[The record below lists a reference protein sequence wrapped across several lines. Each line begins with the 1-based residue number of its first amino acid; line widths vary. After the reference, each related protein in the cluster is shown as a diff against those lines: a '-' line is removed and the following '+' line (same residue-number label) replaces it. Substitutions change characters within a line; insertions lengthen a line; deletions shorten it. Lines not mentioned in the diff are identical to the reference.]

1 MTYVAAKFVGPW
13 QSPEEKF
20 ELRWLQPYNMFNVRK
35 SQNETQ
41 VRKEFDWSQ
50 KKIMTPSRLLT
61 VITIFTF
68 SVGCFLLTGGRAA
81 YSSGATISV
90 QRIASL
96 GVVDVRAYGA
106 KGDGKTLDSP
116 AINKAI
122 DAAAAAGGG
131 TVRFPAGTYRC
142 FSIRL
147 RSNVALYLDQGSTI
161 LAADPK
167 DGDGKYD
174 EPEPNEWDQYQ
185 DFGHSHWHNS
195 LIWGENLE
203 NISILGP
210 GRIWGKGLVRTGSQS
225 RTKEQNDL
233 LGNAPSD
240 PRAGPFG
247 YPNARD
253 AVEPG
258 WGNKSISLKLCR
270 NVIIR
275 DISIL
280 HGGHFAI
287 LATGVD
293 NLTIDNLKIDTNRD
307 GIDVDACKNVRISNC
322 TVNSPFDDGIC
333 PKSSF
338 ALGYARVTENVTITN
353 CQVSGYDEGT
363 LLDGTYKR
371 EFRNA
376 NGVFSPTGRIKFG
389 TESNGGFK
397 NITVSNCV
405 FDYCRGLALEAVD
418 GALLEDVTI
427 SNITMRDVSNSPI
440 FVRLGFRGRGPKGS
454 TTVGAIR
461 RVNISDIVVYNA
473 DPKYSSIISGIPGH
487 PIEDLR
493 LSNIRIYS
501 KGGGTSEQAALDP
514 PEKEDTYPEPSM
526 FGDLPTYGFFIRHVK
541 ELQMRDIDVSYL
553 KDDLRPAFWLN
564 DVAGVDFLY
573 VKAKHATGV
582 PTFSLKNVSD
592 LNVHQCWP
600 LADMRL
606 ERVEAKK
613 F

>member
-1 MTYVAAKFVGPW
+1 MTKQF
-13 QSPEEKF
+13 
-20 ELRWLQPYNMFNVRK
+20 
-35 SQNETQ
+35 
-41 VRKEFDWSQ
+41 
-50 KKIMTPSRLLT
+50 RLPI
-61 VITIFTF
+61 VILALLCGAFTL
-68 SVGCFLLTGGRAA
+68 SHAT
-81 YSSGATISV
+81 YSGATT
-90 QRIASL
+90 AF
-96 GVVDVRAYGA
+96 DVRKFGA
-106 KGDGKTLDSP
+106 KGDGKALDSP

-131 TVRFPAGTYRC
+131 TVLFPAGTYRS

-147 RSNVALYLDQGSTI
+147 KSNITLYLDQGATI
-161 LAADPK
+161 LAADPR

-174 EPEPNEWDQYQ
+174 PPEPNPWDQYQ

-203 NISILGP
+203 NVAILGP
-210 GRIWGKGLVRTGSQS
+210 GKIWGKGLVRSGGQS
-225 RTKEQNDL
+225 RTKEQNDAL
-233 LGNAPSD
+233 EK
-240 PRAGPFG
+240 AGPDPKAGAFG

-258 WGNKSISLKLCR
+258 WGNKAISLKLSR

-293 NLTIDNLKIDTNRD
+293 NLMIDNVKIDTNRD

-338 ALGYARVTENVTITN
+338 ALGYARATENVTITN

-371 EFRNA
+371 DFRNQ
-376 NGVFSPTGRIKFG
+376 NGTFSPTGRIKFG

-405 FDYCRGLALEAVD
+405 FDYSRGLALEAVD
-418 GALLEDVTI
+418 GGLLEDITI
-427 SNITMRDVSNSPI
+427 SNITMRDISNSPI
-440 FVRLGFRGRGPKGS
+440 FLRLGSRNRGPKE
-454 TTVGAIR
+454 TTKVGAMR
-461 RVNISDIVVYNA
+461 RVIVSNVVVYNA
-473 DPKYSSIISGIPGH
+473 DPKYSSIISGIPGYL
-487 PIEDLR
+487 IEDVQ
-493 LSNIRIYS
+493 LSNIRVYS
-501 KGGGTSEQAALDP
+501 KGGGTKEQATLEPAERENL
-514 PEKEDTYPEPSM
+514 YPEPTM
-526 FGDLPTYGFFIRHVK
+526 FGELPSYGFFIRHVK
-541 ELQMRDIDVSYL
+541 GLQMRDVEVNYL
-553 KDDLRPAFWLN
+553 NPDLRPAFWLN
-564 DVAGVDFLY
+564 DVKGAEFIH
-573 VKAKHATGV
+573 VKAQREGDV
-582 PTFSLKNVSD
+582 PTFVVKDVTGFGLQQS
-592 LNVHQCWP
+592 WP
-600 LADMRL
+600 LPDQRS
-606 ERVEAKK
+606 ERVEGRRV

>member
-1 MTYVAAKFVGPW
+1 MVKPFSAFLVLALACCALTNNPAVHSQSSKRAVQTAAPFTGA
-13 QSPEEKF
+13 F
-20 ELRWLQPYNMFNVRK
+20 DVRK
-35 SQNETQ
+35 
-41 VRKEFDWSQ
+41 F
-50 KKIMTPSRLLT
+50 
-61 VITIFTF
+61 
-68 SVGCFLLTGGRAA
+68 
-81 YSSGATISV
+81 
-90 QRIASL
+90 
-96 GVVDVRAYGA
+96 GA

-131 TVRFPAGTYRC
+131 TVLFTAGTYRS

-147 RSNVALYLDQGSTI
+147 KSNVALYLDQGATI
-161 LAADPK
+161 LAADPR

-174 EPEPNEWDQYQ
+174 LPEPNQWDQYQ
-185 DFGHSHWHNS
+185 DFGHSHWQNS

-210 GRIWGKGLVRTGSQS
+210 GRIWGKGLVRSGSQS
-225 RTKEQNDL
+225 RTKEQNDAL
-233 LGNAPSD
+233 EKQPPD
-240 PRAGPFG
+240 PKAGPFG

-258 WGNKSISLKLCR
+258 WGNKSISLKLSR

-275 DISIL
+275 DITIL

-293 NLTIDNLKIDTNRD
+293 NLTIDNVKIDTNRD

-322 TVNSPFDDGIC
+322 TINSPFDDGIC
-333 PKSSF
+333 PKSSY
-338 ALGYARVTENVTITN
+338 ALGYARVTENLTITN

-376 NGVFSPTGRIKFG
+376 NGTFSPTGRIKFG

-405 FDYCRGLALEAVD
+405 FDYSRGLALEAVD

-427 SNITMRDVSNSPI
+427 SNITMRDISNSPI
-440 FVRLGFRGRGPKGS
+440 FLRLGARNRGPKE
-454 TTVGAIR
+454 TTKVGAMR
-461 RVNISDIVVYNA
+461 RVIISNIVVYNA
-473 DPKYSSIISGIPGH
+473 DPKYSSIISGIPGYL
-487 PIEDLR
+487 IEDVR
-493 LSNIRIYS
+493 LHNIRVYA
-501 KGGGTSEQAALDP
+501 KGGGTKEQAALDP
-514 PEKEDTYPEPSM
+514 PERENIYPEPTM
-526 FGDLPTYGFFIRHVK
+526 FGELPAYGFFIRHIK
-541 ELQMRDIDVSYL
+541 GLQMRDVEVSYL
-553 KDDLRPAFWLN
+553 SPDLRPAFVLN
-564 DVAGVDFLY
+564 DVAGAEFIH
-573 VKAKHATGV
+573 VKAQREPDV
-582 PTFSLKNVSD
+582 PTFVLKNVSD
-592 LNVHQCWP
+592 FSLQQSWP
-600 LADMRL
+600 LADQRL
-606 ERVEAKK
+606 ERVETKK

>member
-1 MTYVAAKFVGPW
+1 MPKPFRSLLLSILILTLACCASTF
-13 QSPEEKF
+13 
-20 ELRWLQPYNMFNVRK
+20 
-35 SQNETQ
+35 TQ
-41 VRKEFDWSQ
+41 
-50 KKIMTPSRLLT
+50 T
-61 VITIFTF
+61 
-68 SVGCFLLTGGRAA
+68 A
-81 YSSGATISV
+81 YSGATTLLA
-90 QRIASL
+90 QKQSL
-96 GVVDVRAYGA
+96 FTSAFDVKKFGA
-106 KGDGKTLDSP
+106 KGDGKALDSP

-131 TVRFPAGTYRC
+131 TVLFTAGTYRS

-147 RSNVALYLDQGSTI
+147 KSNIALYLDQGATI

-174 EPEPNEWDQYQ
+174 PPEPNPSDQYQ
-185 DFGHSHWHNS
+185 DFGHTHWHNS

-210 GRIWGKGLVRTGSQS
+210 GRIWGKGLVRSGNQS
-225 RTKEQNDL
+225 RTKEQNDAL
-233 LGNAPSD
+233 EKQGPD
-240 PRAGPFG
+240 PKAGPFG

-258 WGNKSISLKLCR
+258 WGNKSISLKLSR

-293 NLTIDNLKIDTNRD
+293 NLTIDNVKIDTNRD

-333 PKSSF
+333 PKSSY

-371 EFRNA
+371 DFRNA
-376 NGVFSPTGRIKFG
+376 NGTFSPTGRIKFG

-405 FDYCRGLALEAVD
+405 FDYSRGLALEAVD

-427 SNITMRDVSNSPI
+427 SNITMRDISNSPI
-440 FVRLGFRGRGPKGS
+440 FLRLGARNRGPKE
-454 TTVGAIR
+454 TTKVGAMR
-461 RVNISDIVVYNA
+461 RVIINNVIVYNA
-473 DPKYSSIISGIPGH
+473 DPKYSSIISGIPGYM
-487 PIEDLR
+487 IEDVQ
-493 LSNIRIYS
+493 LSNIRIYA
-501 KGGGTSEQAALDP
+501 KGGGTKEQAALEP
-514 PEKEDTYPEPSM
+514 PERENIYPEPAM
-526 FGDLPTYGFFIRHVK
+526 FGELPAYGFFIRHIK
-541 ELQMRDIDVSYL
+541 GLQIRDVEVSYL
-553 KDDLRPAFWLN
+553 SPDMRPAFWLN
-564 DVAGVDFLY
+564 DVNDVEFIH
-573 VKAKHATGV
+573 VKAQGKAL
-582 PTFSLKNVSD
+582 PD
-592 LNVHQCWP
+592 Q
-600 LADMRL
+600 RL
-606 ERVEAKK
+606 ERVDSRKL
-613 F
+613 

>member
-1 MTYVAAKFVGPW
+1 MVKLIR
-13 QSPEEKF
+13 SP
-20 ELRWLQPYNMFNVRK
+20 
-35 SQNETQ
+35 
-41 VRKEFDWSQ
+41 
-50 KKIMTPSRLLT
+50 LLT
-61 VITIFTF
+61 ILILALAFGAFTF
-68 SVGCFLLTGGRAA
+68 SQTVQST
-81 YSSGATISV
+81 ATIV
-90 QRIASL
+90 VAQRNSPFVGAF
-96 GVVDVRAYGA
+96 DVRKYGA
-106 KGDGKTLDSP
+106 KGDGKALDSP

-131 TVRFPAGTYRC
+131 TVLFTAGTYRS

-147 RSNVALYLDQGSTI
+147 KSNVALYLDQGATI
-161 LAADPK
+161 LAADPR

-174 EPEPNEWDQYQ
+174 LPEPNQWDQYQ
-185 DFGHSHWHNS
+185 DFGHSHWRNS

-210 GRIWGKGLVRTGSQS
+210 GRIWGKGLVRSGSQS
-225 RTKEQNDL
+225 RTKEQNDAL
-233 LGNAPSD
+233 EKQGPD
-240 PRAGPFG
+240 PKAGPFG

-258 WGNKSISLKLCR
+258 WGNKAISLKLSR

-293 NLTIDNLKIDTNRD
+293 NLTIDNVKIDTNRD

-333 PKSSF
+333 PKSSY

-371 EFRNA
+371 DFRNA
-376 NGVFSPTGRIKFG
+376 NGTFSPTGRIKFG

-405 FDYCRGLALEAVD
+405 FDYSRGLALEAVD

-427 SNITMRDVSNSPI
+427 SNITMRDISNSPI
-440 FVRLGFRGRGPKGS
+440 FLRLGARNRGPKE
-454 TTVGAIR
+454 TTKTGAMR
-461 RVNISDIVVYNA
+461 RVIISNVVVYNA
-473 DPKYSSIISGIPGH
+473 DPKYSSIISGIPGYM
-487 PIEDLR
+487 IEDVQLN
-493 LSNIRIYS
+493 NIRIYA
-501 KGGGTSEQAALDP
+501 KGGGTKEQAALEP
-514 PEKEDTYPEPSM
+514 PEREALYPEPTM
-526 FGDLPTYGFFIRHVK
+526 FGELPAYGFFIRHVK
-541 ELQMRDIDVSYL
+541 GLQLRDVEVSYL
-553 KDDLRPAFWLN
+553 SPDLRPAFWLN
-564 DVAGVDFLY
+564 DVTDVEFIH
-573 VKAKHATGV
+573 VKAQREAV
-582 PTFSLKNVSD
+582 PD
-592 LNVHQCWP
+592 QRIE
-600 LADMRL
+600 RL
-606 ERVEAKK
+606 EGKK
-613 F
+613 IF